1 MPRATSS
8 TNVIAMIGIDIGKAA
23 IGTGEVFSKG
33 HDFGAWFGPC
43 A

>member
-1 MPRATSS
+1 
-8 TNVIAMIGIDIGKAA
+8 MIGIDIGKAA

>member
-1 MPRATSS
+1 MRRAGGPS
-8 TNVIAMIGIDIGKAA
+8 TPSASIVVVAA

-33 HDFGAWFGPC
+33 HDFA